1 MEARA
6 MYDFRAQQED
16 ELSFQRNDILK
27 ILQTDE
33 DENWYRAELNGQIG
47 YVPKNRVQRTQVR
60 WYMGVVSRNEAER
73 ILMAR
78 NLPDGSFLVRDSES
92 TPGDF
97 SLSVKFQNTV
107 EHYRVLRDTGGKYFL
122 WVVKFNSLNELIE
135 YHTTHTISRSQ
146 NIMLRINEVPH
157 EIPPNGPGGHQMG
170 GPHGGHMGGPPIQN
184 QAPPQGDRF
193 QAVTAYR
200 FVGEEDNELS
210 FEANETIYVYVNYE
224 GRYNLNEPWWYG
236 EINRQ
241 GRGGVRGLFPSN
253 YITVT
258 DQVRQRYRIRTPT
271 GAGY

>member
-1 MEARA
+1 

-60 WYMGVVSRNEAER
+60 WYMGVVSRNDAER

-97 SLSVKFQNTV
+97 SLSVKFQNGV

-135 YHTTHTISRSQ
+135 YHTTHTISRSS
-146 NIMLRINEVPH
+146 NILLRINEVPH

-170 GPHGGHMGGPPIQN
+170 NPGHGGHMGGPQIQS
-184 QAPPQGDRF
+184 QGPPQGDRF

-241 GRGGVRGLFPSN
+241 GRGSVRGLFPSN

-271 GAGY
+271 AGY